1 MASKKTRQ
9 KQEKLN
15 SKIYKLQKWLLN
27 FAIVCL
33 AIIIFSFMLSSTRRF
48 SSNPEK
54 IDLSRQTIV
63 NEMPKYGNICIEVL
77 NGCGIPGMA
86 GKYTEYLR
94 RRGFDVIY
102 TGNADQ
108 MNYPETFVFANDT
121 SDTKLTPLL
130 NAMNFTK
137 KRIEFNSA
145 MDTHINYQIILGK
158 DCDHIPVFE
167 TIKNMENT
175 F

>member
-1 MASKKTRQ
+1 
-9 KQEKLN
+9 
-15 SKIYKLQKWLLN
+15 
-27 FAIVCL
+27 
-33 AIIIFSFMLSSTRRF
+33 MLSSTRRF

-54 IDLSRQTIV
+54 IDLSRQTVV
-63 NEMPKYGNICIEVL
+63 NQMPKYGNICIEVL

-86 GKYTEYLR
+86 GKYTTYLR
-94 RRGFDVIY
+94 HRGFDVIY

-130 NAMNFTK
+130 KAMDFSK

-158 DCDHIPVFE
+158 DCDRIPVFE